1 MSQRALNAYAATER
15 ETAVSSVRPID
26 LVVLVF
32 QRVLDHLRHGRQMM
46 QQQED
51 SAVPLTK
58 ALQLINA
65 GLQACLDRQQGGD
78 IADNLGQL
86 YEWASRE
93 IMLAR
98 IKKDS
103 ERITAVIEVLTTV
116 SGAWLELA
124 AQGQNLSLTQ
134 EGQGT
139 AGTINSE
146 GLRSHVATYQSAS
159 AE

>member
-1 MSQRALNAYAATER
+1 MSQRALNAYATTER
-15 ETAVSSVRPID
+15 ETAVSSARPVD

-51 SAVPLTK
+51 SSVPLTK

-78 IADNLGQL
+78 IASNLASL
-86 YEWASRE
+86 YDWASRE

-98 IKKDS
+98 LKRDS
-103 ERITAVIEVLTTV
+103 DRISAVIDVLTTV
-116 SGAWLELA
+116 SSAWLELA
-124 AQGQNLSLTQ
+124 ANGGGLPSSS
-134 EGQGT
+134 GGT
-139 AGTINSE
+139 THDSTVTPSRAG
-146 GLRSHVATYQSAS
+146 HMAAYQAAS
-159 AE
+159 AG

>member
-1 MSQRALNAYAATER
+1 MSQRALNAYATTER
-15 ETAVSSVRPID
+15 ETAVSSARPID

-46 QQQED
+46 QQHED

-78 IADNLGQL
+78 IADNLGHL

-103 ERITAVIEVLTTV
+103 DRITAVIEVLTTV
-116 SGAWLELA
+116 SSAWLELA
-124 AQGQNLSLTQ
+124 TPGQI
-134 EGQGT
+134 T
-139 AGTINSE
+139 AMSGDTAATSSMSA
-146 GLRSHVATYQSAS
+146 GSPRSHVAAYQDAS
-159 AE
+159 AG

>member
-1 MSQRALNAYAATER
+1 MSQRALNAYATTER
-15 ETAVSSVRPID
+15 ETAVSSARPVD

-65 GLQACLDRQQGGD
+65 GLQACLDRDQGGD
-78 IADNLGQL
+78 IASNLAGL
-86 YEWASRE
+86 YDWASRE

-98 IKKDS
+98 LKRDS
-103 ERITAVIEVLTTV
+103 DRISAVIDVLTTV
-116 SGAWLELA
+116 STAWLELA
-124 AQGQNLSLTQ
+124 SQGAAAPPQAGVTTSDTAQAPSRSLHR
-134 EGQGT
+134 
-139 AGTINSE
+139 AI
-146 GLRSHVATYQSAS
+146 YQSAS
-159 AE
+159 AG

>member
-1 MSQRALNAYAATER
+1 MSQRALNAYASTER
-15 ETAVSSVRPID
+15 ETAVSSARPVD

-46 QQQED
+46 QQQQD

-78 IADNLGQL
+78 IADNLGHL
-86 YEWASRE
+86 YEWASKE

-98 IKKDS
+98 IKRDS

-116 SGAWLELA
+116 SSAWFELA
-124 AQGQNLSLTQ
+124 SHGRDASVASGTTTATSIHSGGQ
-134 EGQGT
+134 
-139 AGTINSE
+139 
-146 GLRSHVATYQSAS
+146 RSHVAAYQA
-159 AE
+159 ANAG

>member
-1 MSQRALNAYAATER
+1 MSQRALNAYATTER
-15 ETAVSSVRPID
+15 ETAVSSARPVD

-65 GLQACLDRQQGGD
+65 GLQACLDRDQGGD
-78 IADNLGQL
+78 IARNLAAL
-86 YEWASRE
+86 YDWASRE

-98 IKKDS
+98 LKRDS
-103 ERITAVIEVLTTV
+103 DRISAVIDVLTTV
-116 SGAWLELA
+116 SSAWLELA
-124 AQGQNLSLTQ
+124 SPGDR
-134 EGQGT
+134 T
-139 AGTINSE
+139 ASMTGLATSE
-146 GLRSHVATYQSAS
+146 SESTSRSMQMAAYQATSAS
-159 AE
+159 

>member
-1 MSQRALNAYAATER
+1 MSQRALNAYATTER
-15 ETAVSSVRPID
+15 ETAVSSARPVD

-78 IADNLGQL
+78 IASNLSNL
-86 YEWASRE
+86 YDWASRE

-98 IKKDS
+98 IKRDS
-103 ERITAVIEVLTTV
+103 ERISSVIEVLTTV
-116 SGAWLELA
+116 SSAWMELSSS
-124 AQGQNLSLTQ
+124 QG
-134 EGQGT
+134 
-139 AGTINSE
+139 
-146 GLRSHVATYQSAS
+146 RDSAS
-159 AE
+159 SMHSASVNTGVTAPRQTHRAAYQAANAS

>member
-1 MSQRALNAYAATER
+1 MSQRALNAYATTER
-15 ETAVSSVRPID
+15 ETAVSSARPVD

-51 SAVPLTK
+51 SSVPLTK

-78 IADNLGQL
+78 IASNLASL
-86 YEWASRE
+86 YDWASRE

-98 IKKDS
+98 LKRDS
-103 ERITAVIEVLTTV
+103 DRISAVIDVLTTV
-116 SGAWLELA
+116 SSAWLELA
-124 AQGQNLSLTQ
+124 ANGGGLPSSL
-134 EGQGT
+134 GGT
-139 AGTINSE
+139 ANE
-146 GLRSHVATYQSAS
+146 ATVTSARAGHMAAYQAAS
-159 AE
+159 AG

>member
-1 MSQRALNAYAATER
+1 MSQRALNAYATTER
-15 ETAVSSVRPID
+15 ETAVSSARPVD

-46 QQQED
+46 QQDED
-51 SAVPLTK
+51 SAAPLTK

-78 IADNLGQL
+78 IADNLGHL

-116 SGAWLELA
+116 SSAWLELA
-124 AQGQNLSLTQ
+124 THGQH
-134 EGQGT
+134 T
-139 AGTINSE
+139 AASGDSAVSSTINVESP
-146 GLRSHVATYQSAS
+146 RTHVAAYQAAS
-159 AE
+159 AG

>member
-1 MSQRALNAYAATER
+1 MHQRALDAYATTER
-15 ETAVSSVRPID
+15 ETAVSSARPVD

-78 IADNLGQL
+78 IASNLASL
-86 YEWASRE
+86 YDWASRE

-98 IKKDS
+98 LKRDS
-103 ERITAVIEVLTTV
+103 ERISSVIDVLTTV
-116 SGAWLELA
+116 SSAWLELST
-124 AQGQNLSLTQ
+124 QGRDARALST
-134 EGQGT
+134 
-139 AGTINSE
+139 
-146 GLRSHVATYQSAS
+146 VATVDAVAPSTRQAQRAAYQAAS
-159 AE
+159 AG

>member
-1 MSQRALNAYAATER
+1 MSQRALNAYASTER
-15 ETAVSSVRPID
+15 ETAVSSARPVD

-46 QQQED
+46 EQQED

-78 IADNLGQL
+78 IASNLASL
-86 YEWASRE
+86 YDWASRE

-98 IKKDS
+98 IKRDS
-103 ERITAVIEVLTTV
+103 ERISAVIEVLTTV
-116 SGAWLELA
+116 SSAWLELST
-124 AQGQNLSLTQ
+124 QGQGSSSLAQQSVSGEAPQTPRHQ
-134 EGQGT
+134 HM
-139 AGTINSE
+139 A
-146 GLRSHVATYQSAS
+146 AYQAASAS
-159 AE
+159 

>member
-15 ETAVSSVRPID
+15 ETAVSSARPID

-103 ERITAVIEVLTTV
+103 KRITAVIEVLTTV

-134 EGQGT
+134 EGQGI

-159 AE
+159 AG

>member
-1 MSQRALNAYAATER
+1 MSQRALNAYATTER
-15 ETAVSSVRPID
+15 ETAVSSARPVD

-78 IADNLGQL
+78 IASNLANL
-86 YEWASRE
+86 YDWASRE

-98 IKKDS
+98 LKRDS
-103 ERITAVIEVLTTV
+103 ERISAVIEVLSTV
-116 SGAWLELA
+116 SSAWLELSTHGQDSA
-124 AQGQNLSLTQ
+124 ASTRMTTMDTPATSPRRAQLS
-134 EGQGT
+134 
-139 AGTINSE
+139 A
-146 GLRSHVATYQSAS
+146 YQSADLR
-159 AE
+159 

>member
-15 ETAVSSVRPID
+15 ETAVSSARPID

-78 IADNLGQL
+78 IADNLGHL
-86 YEWASRE
+86 YEWANRE

-98 IKKDS
+98 LKKDS
-103 ERITAVIEVLTTV
+103 DRITSVIEVLTTV
-116 SGAWLELA
+116 SSAWLELA
-124 AQGQNLSLTQ
+124 TLGHPSPATQ
-134 EGQGT
+134 ES
-139 AGTINSE
+139 AGAASAISSE
-146 GLRSHVATYQSAS
+146 SRRPHMATYQA
-159 AE
+159 AGAG

>member
-1 MSQRALNAYAATER
+1 MSQRALNAYATTER
-15 ETAVSSVRPID
+15 ETAVSSARPID

-78 IADNLGQL
+78 IADNLGHL

-93 IMLAR
+93 IMMAR
-98 IKKDS
+98 IKKDT
-103 ERITAVIEVLTTV
+103 ERISAVIDVLSTV

-124 AQGQNLSLTQ
+124 TQGNHPVTAETGHTTKATKTSKSLP
-134 EGQGT
+134 
-139 AGTINSE
+139 A
-146 GLRSHVATYQSAS
+146 HVATYQAAS
-159 AE
+159 AG

>member
-1 MSQRALNAYAATER
+1 MSQRALNAYATTER
-15 ETAVSSVRPID
+15 ETAVSSARPVD

-46 QQQED
+46 VQEED

-78 IADNLGQL
+78 IADNLGHL

-116 SGAWLELA
+116 SSAWLELA
-124 AQGQNLSLTQ
+124 SHGQDTGL
-134 EGQGT
+134 
-139 AGTINSE
+139 AGGSAASSTISVASP
-146 GLRSHVATYQSAS
+146 RTHVAAYHQAAS
-159 AE
+159 AV

>member
-1 MSQRALNAYAATER
+1 MSQRALNAYATTAR
-15 ETAVSSVRPID
+15 ETAVSSARPVD

-46 QQQED
+46 QQHED

-78 IADNLGQL
+78 IADNLGHL

-103 ERITAVIEVLTTV
+103 DRISSVIEVLSTV
-116 SGAWLELA
+116 TSAWLELA
-124 AQGQNLSLTQ
+124 AQGQNTPLSSGAT
-134 EGQGT
+134 T
-139 AGTINSE
+139 DSSPPVSVP
-146 GLRSHVATYQSAS
+146 RPHVAAYQAAS
-159 AE
+159 AG